1 MYLRQ
6 FPAEFNQALSILQQI
21 EANGYEAY
29 FVGGSVRDFLLKRP
43 IADVDI
49 ATSAFPAEIKQIFPR
64 TIDTGIKHGTVTVMQ
79 DHTPYEVTTFRTE
92 SGYQDFRRPDHVT
105 FVRSL
110 RADLQRRD
118 FTINALAVR
127 ADGLVIDEF
136 SGLQD
141 LKQHLIRA
149 VGDPEARFH
158 EDALRMMRAVRLS
171 GQLAFQI
178 DPETYQSLEEHAPLL
193 AKIAVER
200 IHNELI
206 KLMLS
211 NHWQL
216 GWLIFV
222 KSGLIR
228 HTPFFDQLGSD
239 LPLFDQ
245 MPTVPLP
252 DEAAVWALLGLK
264 LKLSPQTLRQLL
276 QAWKTSNN
284 VTHASVQTLACGQ
297 LLRSQQT
304 LTANQLYQ
312 VDLTVIDRLQKI
324 WLNLGWQANFAQL
337 KRDYQ
342 ALPIKNRQQLQL
354 NGRVLM
360 QNLDLHPS
368 PLLGTILNEAEQAVV
383 QGQVENSQKALLN
396 WTKKRLQS

>member
-29 FVGGSVRDFLLKRP
+29 FVGGSVRDFLLQRP

-79 DHTPYEVTTFRTE
+79 AHTPYEVTTFRTE

-141 LKQHLIRA
+141 LKQRMIRA

-178 DPETYQSLEEHAPLL
+178 DPKTYQSLEEHAPLL
-193 AKIAVER
+193 AKIAIER
-200 IHNELI
+200 IHNEFI

-211 NHWQL
+211 DNWQL
-216 GWLIFV
+216 GWSIFV
-222 KSGLIR
+222 KSGLIK
-228 HTPFFDQLGSD
+228 HTPFFNHLAVD
-239 LPLFDQ
+239 LPLFAQ
-245 MPTVPLP
+245 SKTSPLP
-252 DEAAVWALLGLK
+252 DEATVWALLGLQ
-264 LKLSPQTLRQLL
+264 LKLSPQALRQLL
-276 QAWKTSNN
+276 RAWKTANK
-284 VTHASVQTLACGQ
+284 VTQASVQTLACGQ
-297 LLRSQQT
+297 LLQSQQT
-304 LTANQLYQ
+304 LTAKQLYQ
-312 VDLTVIDRLQKI
+312 VNPIVLNRLQKI
-324 WLNLGWQANFAQL
+324 WENLGWQANFGQL
-337 KRDYQ
+337 KQDYQ
-342 ALPIKNRQQLQL
+342 ALPIKKRQQLQL
-354 NGRVLM
+354 NGRLLM
-360 QNLDLHPS
+360 QELALKPS
-368 PLLGTILNEAEQAVV
+368 PLLGIILNEAEQAVV
-383 QGQVENSQKALLN
+383 SGQVENSQKALLN
-396 WTKKRLQS
+396 WTKKRLHS